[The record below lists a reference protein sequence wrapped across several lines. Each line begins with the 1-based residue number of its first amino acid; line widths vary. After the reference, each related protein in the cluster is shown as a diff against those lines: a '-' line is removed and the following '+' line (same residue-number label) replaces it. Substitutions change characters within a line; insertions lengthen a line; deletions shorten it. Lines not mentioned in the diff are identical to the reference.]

1 MSSPSISSL
10 RLRTVLAKLSLSA
23 ILLTLLGSS
32 VVVMTAPGKPQRT
45 ETQCVS
51 EGRARKYAESSPL
64 PDYPE
69 EQEPGSSAG
78 RVFVAVEFGTD
89 GKFSKMKMHE
99 TPGPQVTEAVKS
111 ALEKWQ
117 LKKLFDG
124 GGQPIKTRTAL
135 RFHFV
140 FEDGKG
146 RVDVATEQEQ
156 LEFGGHW
163 SKPVCRV
170 IFDE

>member
-1 MSSPSISSL
+1 MRIPMTKETSKL
-10 RLRTVLAKLSLSA
+10 VGKLVLL
-23 ILLTLLGSS
+23 ILLGGSA
-32 VVVMTAPGKPQRT
+32 VVMTAPGEPQRT
-45 ETQCVS
+45 ETQCVP
-51 EGRARKYAESSPL
+51 EAGARKIAENSPL

-69 EQEPGSSAG
+69 EKEPGSSAG

-99 TPGPQVTEAVKS
+99 TPGPQVTEAVKT
-111 ALEKWQ
+111 ALEKWK
-117 LKKLFDG
+117 LRELFDG

-146 RVDVATEQEQ
+146 RVDVATEREQ
-156 LEFGGHW
+156 LEFGGQW

-170 IFDE
+170 NFDE

>member
-1 MSSPSISSL
+1 L
-10 RLRTVLAKLSLSA
+10 VGKLVLL
-23 ILLTLLGSS
+23 ILLGGLA
-32 VVVMTAPGKPQRT
+32 VVISAPRKSQQT
-45 ETQCVS
+45 ETQCVP
-51 EGRARKYAESSPL
+51 EAGARKIAQASPL
-64 PDYPE
+64 PEYPE
-69 EQEPGSSAG
+69 EAVPGSSAG

-89 GKFSKMKMHE
+89 GKFSRMKVHE
-99 TPGPQVTEAVKS
+99 SPGPQVTEAVKT
-111 ALEKWQ
+111 ALEKWKLRQ
-117 LKKLFDG
+117 LFDG

-156 LEFGGHW
+156 LEFGGQW

-170 IFDE
+170 NFDE

>member
-1 MSSPSISSL
+1 MGHIEGTHPKETSKLIGKL
-10 RLRTVLAKLSLSA
+10 LLLIVLCASA
-23 ILLTLLGSS
+23 L
-32 VVVMTAPGKPQRT
+32 VMTAPGGPQQT
-45 ETQCVS
+45 NTQCVP
-51 EGRARKYAESSPL
+51 ELGARKIAENFPL
-64 PDYPE
+64 PEYPE
-69 EQEPGSSAG
+69 EAEPGSSAG

-89 GKFSKMKMHE
+89 GKFSKMKVHE
-99 TPGPQVTEAVKS
+99 SPDPQVTEAVKT
-111 ALEKWQ
+111 ALEKWKLRQ
-117 LKKLFDG
+117 LFDG

-156 LEFGGHW
+156 LEFGGRW

-170 IFDE
+170 NFDE

>member
-1 MSSPSISSL
+1 MRIPMTKETSKL
-10 RLRTVLAKLSLSA
+10 AGKLVLLILFGGSA
-23 ILLTLLGSS
+23 
-32 VVVMTAPGKPQRT
+32 VVMTAPGETQRT
-45 ETQCVS
+45 ETQCVP
-51 EGRARKYAESSPL
+51 EAGARKIAENSPL

-69 EQEPGSSAG
+69 EKEPGRSAG

-99 TPGPQVTEAVKS
+99 TPGPQVTEAVKT
-111 ALEKWQ
+111 ALEKWK
-117 LKKLFDG
+117 LRELFDG

-156 LEFGGHW
+156 LEFGGQW

-170 IFDE
+170 NFDE

>member
-1 MSSPSISSL
+1 M
-10 RLRTVLAKLSLSA
+10 TVKLVLL
-23 ILLTLLGSS
+23 ILLCGAA
-32 VVVMTAPGKPQRT
+32 VVMSAPGETQRT
-45 ETQCVS
+45 ETQCVP
-51 EGRARKYAESSPL
+51 EAGARKIAQNSPL
-64 PDYPE
+64 PEYPE
-69 EQEPGSSAG
+69 EKEPGSSAG

-89 GKFSKMKMHE
+89 GKFSKMKMYE
-99 TPGPQVTEAVKS
+99 TPGPQVTEAVKTT
-111 ALEKWQ
+111 LEKWK
-117 LKKLFDG
+117 LRELFDG

-156 LEFGGHW
+156 LEFGGQW